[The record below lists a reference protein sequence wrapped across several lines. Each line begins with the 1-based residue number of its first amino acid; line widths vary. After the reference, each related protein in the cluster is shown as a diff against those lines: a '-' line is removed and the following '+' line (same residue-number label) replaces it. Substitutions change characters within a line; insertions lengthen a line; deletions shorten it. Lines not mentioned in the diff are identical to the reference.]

1 MDIAIYCAVVEGIRA
16 LMQAQRLAIPDVI
29 CFTPKVL
36 GGDRGFFYESFNP
49 RVFEQAL
56 GQPTPHFVR
65 VNHSR
70 SANGVLR
77 GLHYQIQQPRGKL
90 MRVTQGEVFYVAVD
104 IHKSSTTFGK
114 WVGDIVS
121 AQIKKQIWIP
131 QGFAHGFL
139 FHCET

>member
-1 MDIAIYCAVVEGIRA
+1 MP
-16 LMQAQRLAIPDVI
+16 AQMLAIPDVI

-104 IHKSSTTFGK
+104 IHKSSATFGK

>member
-1 MDIAIYCAVVEGIRA
+1 
-16 LMQAQRLAIPDVI
+16 MQAQRLAIPDVI
-29 CFTPKVL
+29 CFTPKVF
-36 GGDRGFFYESFNP
+36 GGNRGFFYANFNK
-49 RVFEQAL
+49 RMFEQAL
-56 GQPTPHFVR
+56 GQTAPHFVQD
-65 VNHSR
+65 NHSR
-70 SANGVLR
+70 SAKGVLR

-104 IHKSSTTFGK
+104 IHKSSATFGK

>member
-1 MDIAIYCAVVEGIRA
+1 
-16 LMQAQRLAIPDVI
+16 MQAQMLAIPDVS

-114 WVGDIVS
+114 WVGEILS
-121 AQIKKQIWIP
+121 ARVLGSQ
-131 QGFAHGFL
+131 
-139 FHCET
+139 

>member
-1 MDIAIYCAVVEGIRA
+1 
-16 LMQAQRLAIPDVI
+16 MQAQMLGIPDVI
-29 CFTPKVL
+29 CFTPKVF

-56 GQPTPHFVR
+56 GQTAPRFVQD
-65 VNHSR
+65 HDLR
-70 SANGVLR
+70 SAKSVLR

-114 WVGDIVS
+114 WVGEILS
-121 AQIKKQIWIP
+121 ARVLGSQ
-131 QGFAHGFL
+131 
-139 FHCET
+139 